1 MRIAELSGHVKAEVL
16 IVLEDLFAQ
25 LDLHRA
31 ACLYDAPIQN
41 GSINLINSFPESLE
55 QDSQSQ
61 SDGLLQFA
69 GEEHNGGA
77 WLQHNEL
84 LPIGLFL
91 FFNPEIGLDLG
102 IDHQRP
108 PFALR
113 HHDCIVDRKL
123 IIRQLV
129 RIYPYPDRYLIRQRP
144 LQ

>member
-69 GEEHNGGA
+69 GEEHNGGRCDPWA
-77 WLQHNEL
+77 NLIKEK
-84 LPIGLFL
+84 
-91 FFNPEIGLDLG
+91 EK
-102 IDHQRP
+102 
-108 PFALR
+108 A
-113 HHDCIVDRKL
+113 KL
-123 IIRQLV
+123 IVLK
-129 RIYPYPDRYLIRQRP
+129 LM
-144 LQ
+144 LQIGAAITLGLGVLLEGLGETIDQI